1 MSEGASPVYAKGP
14 RPQSFKAGA
23 GAVRSLRVR
32 ITLGDMPLSD
42 AFEVVVPDVDA
53 GSSVGDLLDR
63 VFGAGGV
70 RDEAVF
76 DALDT
81 RRNPDLPE
89 MYADLLDV
97 FTDWRDGR
105 CSLRM
110 HRNHGP
116 EIESD
121 DDLTPHLA
129 GVEGSRTPLLDIV
142 AEQRY
147 TPLEYA
153 ADRWYGGDRALLVR
167 HLREHVMLHF
177 VGRLGHDIAEP
188 GPSANAALLA
198 IADRLVEQGAI
209 AVDADGGYSLTEDGE
224 DRLELADAEVESSI
238 DLYDIFG
245 DVAHHGD
252 HIELGG
258 GMGFDLRVD
267 VYEAEGIDAAEAVLQ
282 RQLHD
287 GTLDDLDADWRDAI
301 LDDEFFAELLID
313 LVDRE
318 RVDTDALE
326 EIIEAGFAHLEEARE
341 RSDREARRRRIES
354 QARRR

>member
-1 MSEGASPVYAKGP
+1 MSDGASPVYAKGP
-14 RPQSFKAGA
+14 RPESFKAGA
-23 GAVRSLRVR
+23 GAAASLRLR
-32 ITLGDMPLSD
+32 ISLGDMPLVD

-97 FTDWRDGR
+97 FADWRDGR

-116 EIESD
+116 EIPPNDELGMHLSGLPES
-121 DDLTPHLA
+121 P
-129 GVEGSRTPLLDIV
+129 EPLLDVVI
-142 AEQRY
+142 EERP

-153 ADRWYGGDRALLVR
+153 ADRWYGGDLSALVHRLQ
-167 HLREHVMLHF
+167 EEVMLHL
-177 VGRLGHDIAEP
+177 VGRLGQDLAGS
-188 GPSANAALLA
+188 GPSADAGLLS
-198 IADRLVEQGAI
+198 ILDRLVEQGAI
-209 AVDADGGYSLTEDGE
+209 ADDDGGYSLTEAGE
-224 DRLELADAEVESSI
+224 DRLKLADAEVESSI
-238 DLYDIFG
+238 SLYDIFG

-252 HIELGG
+252 RIELGG
-258 GMGFDLRVD
+258 GMGADLRVD
-267 VYEAEGIDAAEAVLQ
+267 VYEAEGIDAAETVLQ
-282 RQLHD
+282 RQLHE
-287 GTLDDLDADWRDAI
+287 GTLDDLEGDWREAI
-301 LDDEFFAELLID
+301 LDDELFVELLID
-313 LVDRE
+313 IVDRE
-318 RVDTDALE
+318 RVDPDALE
-326 EIIEAGFAHLEEARE
+326 EIIEAGFAHVEELQE
-341 RSDREARRRRIES
+341 RSDRETRRRRINA

>member
-42 AFEVVVPDVDA
+42 AFEVDLPDVDLRV
-53 GSSVGDLLDR
+53 SIGDLLDR
-63 VFGAGGV
+63 VFGPDGA
-70 RDEAVF
+70 RDEAVV
-76 DALDT
+76 DLLDT

-121 DDLTPHLA
+121 DDLAPHLSA
-129 GVEGSRTPLLDIV
+129 AEGSRTPLLDVV

-167 HLREHVMLHF
+167 RLQEHVMLHYI
-177 VGRLGHDIAEP
+177 GRLGHDLAEP

-198 IADRLVEQGAI
+198 IADRLVEQGVITA
-209 AVDADGGYSLTEDGE
+209 DADGGYSLTEAGE

-238 DLYDIFG
+238 GLYDIFG
-245 DVAHHGD
+245 DVAHYD
-252 HIELGG
+252 DRIELGG
-258 GMGFDLRVD
+258 GTGADLRVD
-267 VYEAEGIDAAEAVLQ
+267 VYEAEGIDAAEAVLL

-318 RVDTDALE
+318 RVDPDALE

-341 RSDREARRRRIES
+341 RSDREARRRRIDA